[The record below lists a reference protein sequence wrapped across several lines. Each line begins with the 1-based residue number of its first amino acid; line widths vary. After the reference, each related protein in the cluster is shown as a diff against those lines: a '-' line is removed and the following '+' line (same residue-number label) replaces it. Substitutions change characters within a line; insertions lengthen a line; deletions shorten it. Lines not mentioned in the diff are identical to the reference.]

1 MPPAPE
7 STSPGQAS
15 PPAAAGRS
23 LQAGPAPALEPRGG
37 TSASCGFRAPRRTP
51 RRTRDRLTAAPRAG
65 PPRPRALSADP
76 PPAVLAGAHAP
87 SSSDRAPCVGCFLL
101 RSNGARR
108 VAPSPLIAGPQL
120 AGTDVRLEK
129 HRSNTRQCERAKWA
143 HNKKLASHLGARC
156 GVHTQDVSTRKRHN
170 LQGSSRPRTQ
180 RGKGRAQPE
189 GCVTPR
195 LSARQRQRT
204 TREVR
209 HAQALSAANAA
220 HYPKGASRE
229 RSQRGEGSAQPEG
242 CVTPRRSALRTQRT
256 TQRVRHAKALSA
268 ATAAHNPRN
277 TSRPGTSRGERSA
290 QPKGCVT
297 RWHSARRRQR
307 TTRGVRHAQALRA
320 ANAAHNPKG
329 ASRVGTPR
337 GEGGAQPKGCV
348 TSRLSARRRQRTTR
362 RVRHAEALV
371 SVPHDLQGASLNE
384 GL

>member
-1 MPPAPE
+1 MPPAPK

-108 VAPSPLIAGPQL
+108 VAPSPLNAGPQI
-120 AGTDVRLEK
+120 AGTHVRLEK
-129 HRSNTRQCERAKWA
+129 HPTKTRQCERAKWA
-143 HNKKLASHLGARC
+143 HNKKVASHPGARC
-156 GVHTQDVSTRKRHN
+156 GMHKQDVSTRKRHN
-170 LQGSSRPRTQ
+170 PQGSSRPGTQ
-180 RGKGRAQPE
+180 RGKGRAQPG

-204 TREVR
+204 TRGVR
-209 HAQALSAANAA
+209 HAQALRAAKAA
-220 HYPKGASRE
+220 HNPRGASCPGTPRGERSAQPKGCVPRRHSSRRTQRTTRRVRHAKALRAAKAVHNPEGASRE
-229 RSQRGEGSAQPEG
+229 GTQRGEGGAQPEG
-242 CVTPRRSALRTQRT
+242 CVTPRLPARQRQRT
-256 TQRVRHAKALSA
+256 TRGVRHAQAPRA
-268 ATAAHNPRN
+268 AKAAHNPRGA
-277 TSRPGTSRGERSA
+277 SRPGTARGERSA

-297 RWHSARRRQR
+297 RRYSARRTQR
-307 TTRGVRHAQALRA
+307 TT
-320 ANAAHNPKG
+320 K
-329 ASRVGTPR
+329 
-337 GEGGAQPKGCV
+337 
-348 TSRLSARRRQRTTR
+348 
-362 RVRHAEALV
+362 RVRHA
-371 SVPHDLQGASLNE
+371 
-384 GL
+384 